1 MILHRALSELL
12 AEGTRNGLTKPK
24 RIRGTGVKMI
34 GMGEIFANSRI
45 GNIEME
51 RVPVTNKELENYC
64 VQPNDLLFARQ
75 SLKLEGAGKCSII
88 VAVNEP
94 TVFESH
100 LIRVRIDESVANP
113 VFVYYFFNSPF
124 GHKYIMTIVEQVAA
138 AGLRASD
145 LVKLKVPCP
154 NIEIQNKS
162 AHLLKMIDD
171 KIALNQQINKNLEEQ
186 AQAIFDS
193 FYKEATDI
201 VPFTSLIQVL
211 SGGTPKTTDET
222 FWNGDIPF
230 FTPKDVG
237 SPFTIT
243 TEKYITSAGLDH
255 CNSRLYPV
263 NTTFVTA
270 RGTVGKVSLSG
281 VPMAMNQSCYAL
293 ASDELHP
300 MLTYFYTLKTVQSLR
315 HKASGAV
322 FDAIT
327 ISDFKTETLNRIT
340 GEASSKVLAL
350 IAPMM
355 ENVLQNSMENIRLAA
370 IRDALLPRLMS
381 GEIDVSGIEV

>member
-1 MILHRALSELL
+1 MATLGDFITIKHGYSFKGTEITTEDNGVVLVTPGNFAIGGGFKEEKCKFFNGEYPVEYVLSPDDLIVTMTDLSKDMDTLGYSALIPFSGRTYLHNQRIGLINIKEESVDKHYLYWFMRTHKYQRTIAGGASGTTVHHTSPTRICEIEVDFPDIETQQSIAMILGAL
-12 AEGTRNGLTKPK
+12 
-24 RIRGTGVKMI
+24 
-34 GMGEIFANSRI
+34 
-45 GNIEME
+45 
-51 RVPVTNKELENYC
+51 
-64 VQPNDLLFARQ
+64 
-75 SLKLEGAGKCSII
+75 
-88 VAVNEP
+88 
-94 TVFESH
+94 
-100 LIRVRIDESVANP
+100 
-113 VFVYYFFNSPF
+113 
-124 GHKYIMTIVEQVAA
+124 
-138 AGLRASD
+138 
-145 LVKLKVPCP
+145 
-154 NIEIQNKS
+154 
-162 AHLLKMIDD
+162 DD

-370 IRDALLPRLMS
+370 TRDALLPRLMS
-381 GEIDVSGIEV
+381 GEIDVSMIEI

>member
-1 MILHRALSELL
+1 MATLGDFITIKHGYAFKGTEITTEDNGVVLVTPGNFAIGGGFKEEKCKFFNGEYPVEYVLSPDDLIVTMTDLSKDMDTLGYSALIPFSGRTYLHNQRIGLINIKEESVDKNYLYWFMRTHKYQRTSAGGASGTTVHHTSPTRICEIEVDFPDIETQQSIAMILGAL
-12 AEGTRNGLTKPK
+12 
-24 RIRGTGVKMI
+24 
-34 GMGEIFANSRI
+34 
-45 GNIEME
+45 
-51 RVPVTNKELENYC
+51 
-64 VQPNDLLFARQ
+64 
-75 SLKLEGAGKCSII
+75 
-88 VAVNEP
+88 
-94 TVFESH
+94 
-100 LIRVRIDESVANP
+100 
-113 VFVYYFFNSPF
+113 
-124 GHKYIMTIVEQVAA
+124 
-138 AGLRASD
+138 
-145 LVKLKVPCP
+145 
-154 NIEIQNKS
+154 
-162 AHLLKMIDD
+162 DD

-370 IRDALLPRLMS
+370 TRDALLPRLMS
-381 GEIDVSGIEV
+381 GEIDVSMIEI

>member
-1 MILHRALSELL
+1 MATLGDFITIKHGYAFKGTEITTEDNGVVLVTPGNFAIGGGFKEEKCKFFNGEYPVEYVLSPDDLIVTMTDLSKDMDTLGYSALIPFSGRTYLHNQRIGLINIKEESVDKHYLYWFMRTHKYQRTIAGGASGTTVHHTSPTRICEIEVDFPDIETQQSIAMILGAL
-12 AEGTRNGLTKPK
+12 
-24 RIRGTGVKMI
+24 
-34 GMGEIFANSRI
+34 
-45 GNIEME
+45 
-51 RVPVTNKELENYC
+51 
-64 VQPNDLLFARQ
+64 
-75 SLKLEGAGKCSII
+75 
-88 VAVNEP
+88 
-94 TVFESH
+94 
-100 LIRVRIDESVANP
+100 
-113 VFVYYFFNSPF
+113 
-124 GHKYIMTIVEQVAA
+124 
-138 AGLRASD
+138 
-145 LVKLKVPCP
+145 
-154 NIEIQNKS
+154 
-162 AHLLKMIDD
+162 DD

-370 IRDALLPRLMS
+370 TRDALLPRLMS
-381 GEIDVSGIEV
+381 GEIDVSMIEI

>member
-1 MILHRALSELL
+1 MATLGDFITINHGYAFKGTEITTEDNGVVLVTPGNFAIGGGFKEEKCKFFNGEYPVEYVLSPDDLIVTMTDLSKDMDTLGYSALIPFSGRTYLHNQRIGLINIKEESVDKHYLYWFMRTHKYQRTIAGGASGTTVHHTSPTRICEIEVDFPDIETQQSIAMILGAL
-12 AEGTRNGLTKPK
+12 
-24 RIRGTGVKMI
+24 
-34 GMGEIFANSRI
+34 
-45 GNIEME
+45 
-51 RVPVTNKELENYC
+51 
-64 VQPNDLLFARQ
+64 
-75 SLKLEGAGKCSII
+75 
-88 VAVNEP
+88 
-94 TVFESH
+94 
-100 LIRVRIDESVANP
+100 
-113 VFVYYFFNSPF
+113 
-124 GHKYIMTIVEQVAA
+124 
-138 AGLRASD
+138 
-145 LVKLKVPCP
+145 
-154 NIEIQNKS
+154 
-162 AHLLKMIDD
+162 DD

-193 FYKEATDI
+193 FYKEATNI

-243 TEKYITSAGLDH
+243 TEKYTTSAGLDH

-300 MLTYFYTLKTVQSLR
+300 MLTYFCTLKTVQSLR

-370 IRDALLPRLMS
+370 TRDALLPRLMS
-381 GEIDVSGIEV
+381 GEIDVSMIEI